1 LFIVGRVALLPDHG
15 VRVKSGTFAIPN
27 SGSVLPQLTNFRSK
41 KQYQVNYMMSE
52 LSTIFGEPGEG
63 IHKHYCGVAI
73 ADVAMTGAAALVI
86 SKLTNKSFPL
96 IFAALIALGI
106 GVHAAFGVPTALTKK

>member
-1 LFIVGRVALLPDHG
+1 
-15 VRVKSGTFAIPN
+15 
-27 SGSVLPQLTNFRSK
+27 
-41 KQYQVNYMMSE
+41 MSE

-63 IHKHYCGVAI
+63 IHKHYCGVAV
-73 ADVAMTGAAALVI
+73 ADEAMTGVVAFVI

-106 GVHAAFGVPTALTKK
+106 GIHATFGGPTALNKKIGLVLDVYNQIRD

>member
-1 LFIVGRVALLPDHG
+1 
-15 VRVKSGTFAIPN
+15 
-27 SGSVLPQLTNFRSK
+27 
-41 KQYQVNYMMSE
+41 MSE

-73 ADVAMTGAAALVI
+73 ADVALTGAAALVI

-106 GVHAAFGVPTALTKK
+106 GVHAAFGVPTALNKKIGLVPDVNSQIRD